1 MDLSARFEFRH
12 STRQILFGWG
22 VRVEL
27 GRLAQQHGARRCAI
41 VADAIFRDAPVLHA
55 LRDLLGTA
63 GNPTA
68 AVFWVG
74 RPSGWVV
81 HWMRWAS
88 TRRDGKRLPWRR

>member
-41 VADAIFRDAPVLHA
+41 P
-55 LRDLLGTA
+55 GY
-63 GNPTA
+63 PTTGA
-68 AVFWVG
+68 C
-74 RPSGWVV
+74 
-81 HWMRWAS
+81 
-88 TRRDGKRLPWRR
+88 RR